1 MDKKSVT
8 IGLVGGSGKMGQ
20 WFKRFFTAAGYSVEI
35 AGRKTVLTPVELAK
49 KSQVLIVTVPI
60 VVTCATIKE
69 VGPYLAK
76 DALLMDLTSLKKEPV
91 EAMLKYSEAE
101 VIGAHPLFGP
111 RERSLKGKNI
121 VLCPARGKRWLPW
134 LKDLF
139 ESYGGHL
146 EMMSPDEH
154 DQTMG
159 IVQGLVHTAHM
170 AMGMTVAGSKFP
182 LSVLDSVATPNFKK
196 KLQQVRRLFGQD
208 PALYAQMLF
217 YNPYVLPVLES
228 YMDNLH
234 CLVSAIREKESAA
247 IEKVFAGVCPYIK
260 ISKAEN

>member
-20 WFKRFFTAAGYSVEI
+20 WFRRFFTAAGYSVEI
-35 AGRKTVLTPVELAK
+35 AGRRTALTPVELAK

-60 VVTCATIKE
+60 AVTCATIKE
-69 VGPYLAK
+69 LGPYLAK
-76 DALLMDLTSLKKEPV
+76 DALFMDLTSLKKEPV

-101 VIGAHPLFGP
+101 VVGTHPLFGP

-139 ESYGGHL
+139 GSYGGHVQI
-146 EMMSPDEH
+146 MSPDEH
-154 DQTMG
+154 DRAMA

-170 AMGMTVAGSKFP
+170 AVGLTIAGSKIP
-182 LSVLDSVATPNFKK
+182 LYTLEGAATPNFRKK
-196 KLQQVRRLFGQD
+196 MEQVRRLFSQD

-234 CLVSAIREKESAA
+234 RLVSAVRQKDSAA
-247 IEKVFAGVCPYIK
+247 IEKVFAGVRLYIK
-260 ISKAEN
+260 SGN